1 MRVSV
6 SEHTGNAKNPKNI
19 VTSDEEE
26 TLGKVLAFEGKEGE
40 FDPLSHNVA
49 EEQNLR
55 LDKYETKPSQDVKIQ
70 KAPANK
76 AAVENLQTVKQEPS
90 VNNQQE
96 AHSNSVTPSN
106 KQSVQATTP
115 KTNLQSVA
123 SDTLKDNRQGT
134 ATDNLKDNLQG
145 IPTEK
150 FEENNQALPASS
162 PVDKN
167 TQSIPSTNVD
177 SNIQSISNP
186 QVASQ
191 KPEGIAKESINKN
204 DAGFAKEAI
213 QPNDAGIAKENIQD
227 QDARIQKEQVK
238 TNSAKIEVD
247 AQTNNNQAI
256 KSAPVNDNSAFA
268 PKDTHHETRQAL
280 DKDSFQDRDATVAKT
295 SVEGN
300 VQAVPTA
307 PSIGANLQPVDHK
320 PIADHFEALPKDARP
335 LGESATPKS
344 DPIAN
349 KASPK
354 PLQSVAAKA
363 AVTQAKQPIAKPQT
377 IGASS
382 AISSAEAQ
390 KIALAHK
397 AQMEAFHGRLA
408 GIKHNVDDLNH
419 KLDDLENKS

>member
-150 FEENNQALPASS
+150 FEENNQSLPASS

-213 QPNDAGIAKENIQD
+213 QTNIAKENIQD

-320 PIADHFEALPKDARP
+320 PIADHFEVPPKDARP